1 MTVQE
6 IRTKELAKKI
16 NSEFKRMGCYGC
28 PNVVYSG
35 LRAKDSLTSI
45 TIHDY
50 HGGKPWAVVL
60 TIPEEL
66 INFLLAVPRAGCR
79 PEAGEMTMRHLR
91 EKIEEYGVRYNLLV
105 SDCLEW
111 DNSI

>member
-1 MTVQE
+1 MSSRNV
-6 IRTKELAKKI
+6 KELAGKI

-35 LRAKDSLTSI
+35 LRAKTSLTSI
-45 TIHDY
+45 TVHDY
-50 HGGKPWAVVL
+50 HGGEPWAVVV

-66 INFLLAVPRAGCR
+66 ISFLSTVPYVGCR
-79 PEAGEMTMRHLR
+79 PEVGEMTMRHLR
-91 EKIEEYGVRYNLLV
+91 EKIEEHGTRCKLLI

>member
-1 MTVQE
+1 MNSRNV
-6 IRTKELAKKI
+6 KELAEKI
-16 NSEFKRMGCYGC
+16 NSEFKRMGCHGC
-28 PNVVYSG
+28 PNVVLSG
-35 LRAKDSLTSI
+35 LRAKSSLTSV

-50 HGGKPWAVVL
+50 HGGIPWTVVV

-66 INFLLAVPRAGCR
+66 INFLSTAPLVGCR
-79 PEAGEMTMRHLR
+79 PDEMTMRHLR
-91 EKIEEYGVRYNLLV
+91 EKIEEYGTRYKLLV